1 MNRLQKIWP
10 EDKTELMSKR
20 LNNEVAIVTG
30 GADGIGRAIVKM
42 FCEQGAKVCIADL
55 NAKLGEPLADE
66 LSAKGFDVLFVNT
79 DVGNS
84 TNVSHM
90 VSQTVETLGAPT
102 ILINNAGWIPITE
115 DPLEATD
122 DLWDKLFQ
130 CNLNGMWNCSRAV
143 IPYMQ
148 ACGRGSIVN
157 LGSVH
162 SHQIVKGHFPY
173 AVTKHAV
180 IGLTRSLAV
189 EFAKDK
195 IRVNT
200 LCPGMVETPTAFKVW
215 SEMDDPEGV
224 RQAVANLH
232 PLKMNAA
239 PEDMAYAAVFL
250 ASQESRFMTGQDLV
264 IDGGR
269 SALYHD

>member
-1 MNRLQKIWP
+1 MSNRL
-10 EDKTELMSKR
+10 E
-20 LNNEVAIVTG
+20 NEIAIVTG
-30 GADGIGRAIVKM
+30 GADGIGRAIVEM
-42 FCEQGAKVCIADL
+42 FCDQGAKVCIADV
-55 NAKLGEPLADE
+55 NAELGESLAGQ
-66 LSAKGFDVLFVNT
+66 LSADGNDVTFART
-79 DVGNS
+79 DVGDKHAV
-84 TNVSHM
+84 TAM
-90 VSQTVETLGAPT
+90 VENTITALGTPT
-102 ILINNAGWIPITE
+102 ILINNAGWIPITK
-115 DPLEATD
+115 DPLDTTD
-122 DLWDKLFQ
+122 VLWENLFK
-130 CNLNGMWNCSRAV
+130 CNLEGMWNCSRAV
-143 IPYMQ
+143 IPHMQ
-148 ACGRGSIVN
+148 KNGRGSIVN

-215 SEMDDPEGV
+215 DEMDNPEGV

-232 PLKMNAA
+232 PLKMNGT
-239 PEDMAYAAVFL
+239 PKDMAYAAVFL

>member
-1 MNRLQKIWP
+1 MSNRLESEI
-10 EDKTELMSKR
+10 
-20 LNNEVAIVTG
+20 AIVTG
-30 GADGIGRAIVKM
+30 GADGIGRAIVEM
-42 FCEQGAKVCIADL
+42 FCHEGAKVCIADL
-55 NAKLGEPLADE
+55 NSKLGEPLAKSLTE
-66 LSAKGFDVLFVNT
+66 QGYDVIFEQL
-79 DVGNS
+79 DVGS
-84 TNVSHM
+84 KDDVTNM
-90 VSQTVETLGAPT
+90 VNATSKLLGAPS
-102 ILINNAGWIPITE
+102 ILINNAGWIPITP
-115 DPLEATD
+115 DPLDASD
-122 DLWDKLFQ
+122 DMWEKLFR
-130 CNLNGMWNCSRAV
+130 CNLDGMWNCSRAV

-148 ACGRGSIVN
+148 STGRGSIVN

-200 LCPGMVETPTAFKVW
+200 LCPGMVETPTALKIW
-215 SEMDDPEGV
+215 GKMEDPEGV

-232 PLKMNAA
+232 PLKMNGT
-239 PEDMAYAAVFL
+239 PKDMAYAAVFL
-250 ASQESRFMTGQDLV
+250 ASQESRFMTGQDLT

-269 SALYHD
+269 TALYHD